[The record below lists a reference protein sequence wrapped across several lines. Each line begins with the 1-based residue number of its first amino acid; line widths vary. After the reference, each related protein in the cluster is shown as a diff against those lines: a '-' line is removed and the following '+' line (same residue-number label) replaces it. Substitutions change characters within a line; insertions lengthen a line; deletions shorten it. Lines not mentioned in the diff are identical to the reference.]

1 MPAGPTHHSPER
13 AECPAQ
19 ARRDGRAGQD
29 TYHGRDGGAG
39 PQARDVTL
47 RELRTVIARLE
58 SAGRPCARAPA
69 EFATAQVSA
78 AGLFLPA
85 GALAEVRPATYPD
98 GPAALGLMV
107 ALAAGAARTRP
118 GPVIW
123 RDPPRAAGFDWGTLY
138 GPGAQALG
146 LDPERLI
153 LLAARREADALWALE
168 EAARAPGVAAVCAV
182 LTGSDAPLAG
192 VRRLQLAAESTGVFL
207 LTARPADAPALPG
220 ARTRWTVASAPSA
233 PVVGVKPA
241 AAVGDPVWRVT
252 FEAKGAAA
260 RPAIT
265 LDLEWNH
272 ATHRVC
278 LAAPLADRPL
288 QTGHGAAR
296 AQA

>member
-1 MPAGPTHHSPER
+1 MSAGPPHRHGEGVER
-13 AECPAQ
+13 PAD
-19 ARRDGRAGQD
+19 ARQGRA
-29 TYHGRDGGAG
+29 TAHSREA
-39 PQARDVTL
+39 TL
-47 RELRTVIARLE
+47 RELRSAITRLE
-58 SAGRPCARAPA
+58 STGRPCGRAPA
-69 EFATAQVSA
+69 DFAATQVRT

-85 GALAEVRPATYPD
+85 GALAELRPATYPD

-123 RDPPRAAGFDWGTLY
+123 RDPPRAAGFEWGKIY
-138 GPGAQALG
+138 APGAQALG

-153 LLAARREADALWALE
+153 LLAVRREADALWALE
-168 EAARAPGVAAVCAV
+168 EAARSRSVAAICAV
-182 LTGSDAPLAG
+182 LTGGDASLAG
-192 VRRLQLAAESTGVFL
+192 VRRLQLAAESTGVFI

-233 PVVGVKPA
+233 RVDGVKPA
-241 AAVGDPVWRVT
+241 AAVGAPAWRVT

-260 RPAIT
+260 RPAVT

-272 ATHRVC
+272 ATHRIC

-288 QTGHGAAR
+288 QTGRGAAR